1 MFYFYGENM
10 LFDTHAHY
18 DDEKFDKDRHR
29 VIEKV
34 HEEGVSY
41 ILNASSN
48 MESVKLGLE
57 LAQKYP
63 YIYVA
68 IGIHPHC
75 ADEVVDST
83 LTSLYEL
90 ASHCKVVAIGEIGLD
105 YYYDFNPREIQ
116 KASFSKQINM
126 AKELSLPIIVHNR
139 ESHEDVLNII
149 IREKAKEVGGVFH
162 CYSGSVEMAR
172 EILNNNF
179 YISIGGPVTFK
190 NAKRVVEVIKYVP
203 KDKLLVETDCP
214 YLTPEPFRGKR
225 NDSGYLKYIVEKVA
239 EIKGVVFEEMAAITM
254 ENAKRLFRIDLGD

>member
-1 MFYFYGENM
+1 M

-18 DDEKFDKDRHR
+18 DDNKFDTDRHN

-34 HEEGVSY
+34 HREGVSY
-41 ILNASSN
+41 ILNACTD

-57 LAQKYP
+57 LTQKYP
-63 YIYVA
+63 YMYAA

-75 ADEVVDST
+75 AKEATDST
-83 LTSLYEL
+83 LASLYEL
-90 ASHCKVVAIGEIGLD
+90 ASHSKVVAIGEIGLD
-105 YYYDFNPREIQ
+105 YYYNFNPREIQ
-116 KASFSKQINM
+116 KVSFSKQINM

-149 IREKAKEVGGVFH
+149 TREKAKEAGGVFH
-162 CYSGSVEMAR
+162 CYSGSIEMAR
-172 EILNNNF
+172 EVLNNNF

-190 NAKRVVEVIKYVP
+190 NAKKVFEVIKYIP
-203 KDKLLVETDCP
+203 EDRLLVETDCP

-239 EIKGVVFEEMAAITM
+239 DIKGMAFEEVAAVTT
-254 ENAKRLFRIDLGD
+254 ENAKRLFRIDSGVKIH

>member
-1 MFYFYGENM
+1 
-10 LFDTHAHY
+10 
-18 DDEKFDKDRHR
+18 
-29 VIEKV
+29 
-34 HEEGVSY
+34 
-41 ILNASSN
+41 
-48 MESVKLGLE
+48 

>member
-1 MFYFYGENM
+1 M

-34 HEEGVSY
+34 HEEGISY

-116 KASFSKQINM
+116 K
-126 AKELSLPIIVHNR
+126 H
-139 ESHEDVLNII
+139 
-149 IREKAKEVGGVFH
+149 
-162 CYSGSVEMAR
+162 
-172 EILNNNF
+172 
-179 YISIGGPVTFK
+179 
-190 NAKRVVEVIKYVP
+190 
-203 KDKLLVETDCP
+203 
-214 YLTPEPFRGKR
+214 PFQSR
-225 NDSGYLKYIVEKVA
+225 
-239 EIKGVVFEEMAAITM
+239 
-254 ENAKRLFRIDLGD
+254 

>member
-1 MFYFYGENM
+1 M

-18 DDEKFDKDRHR
+18 DDEKFDKDRHE

-34 HEEGVSY
+34 HEEGVAY

-48 MESVKLGLE
+48 MESAKLGLE
-57 LAQKYP
+57 LAQKYK

-75 ADEVVDST
+75 ADELVDST
-83 LTSLYEL
+83 ISSLYEL
-90 ASHCKVVAIGEIGLD
+90 SLYPKVVAIGEIGLD
-105 YYYDFNPREIQ
+105 YYYDFISREIQ

-139 ESHEDVLNII
+139 ESHEDTLNII
-149 IREKAKEVGGVFH
+149 KREKAKEVGGVFH
-162 CYSGSVEMAR
+162 CYSGSMEMAR
-172 EILNNNF
+172 DVLNNNF
-179 YISIGGPVTFK
+179 YISVGGPVTFK

-203 KDKLLVETDCP
+203 EDRLLVETDCP

-225 NDSGYLKYIVEKVA
+225 NDSRYLKYVVEKVA
-239 EIKGVVFEEMAAITM
+239 EIKGMAYDEMAAITM
-254 ENAKRLFRIDLGD
+254 ENAKRLFRIDLGK

>member
-1 MFYFYGENM
+1 M

>member
-1 MFYFYGENM
+1 
-10 LFDTHAHY
+10 
-18 DDEKFDKDRHR
+18 
-29 VIEKV
+29 
-34 HEEGVSY
+34 
-41 ILNASSN
+41 NA
-48 MESVKLGLE
+48 M
-57 LAQKYP
+57 P
-63 YIYVA
+63 
-68 IGIHPHC
+68 IHM
-75 ADEVVDST
+75 
-83 LTSLYEL
+83 
-90 ASHCKVVAIGEIGLD
+90 AIGEIGLD

-116 KASFSKQINM
+116 KISFSKQINM

-239 EIKGVVFEEMAAITM
+239 EIKGVAFEEMAAITM

>member
-1 MFYFYGENM
+1 M

-18 DDEKFDKDRHR
+18 DDEKFDKDRHT
-29 VIEKV
+29 VIERV
-34 HEEGVSY
+34 HEEGISY

-116 KASFSKQINM
+116 KISFSKQINM

-149 IREKAKEVGGVFH
+149 IREKAKETGGVFH

-203 KDKLLVETDCP
+203 EDRLLVETDCP
-214 YLTPEPFRGKR
+214 YITPEPFRGKR

-239 EIKGVVFEEMAAITM
+239 EIKGMAFEEMAAITM